1 MQAVATPVTP
11 NGQNISSSGE
21 PNANQVEEEEEE
33 EDGAL
38 VVGVRKS
45 NVVLQVGSLPPIFLF
60 NLMRIAGSYFGRFS
74 ATISTSELA
83 SFSQNFLSF

>member
-45 NVVLQVGSLPPIFLF
+45 NVVLQVGSLPPIFTS
-60 NLMRIAGSYFGRFS
+60 RAAAESYRGVFS
-74 ATISTSELA
+74 SGYFCFLA
-83 SFSQNFLSF
+83 IVSSFSLH